1 MLYNYLLV
9 KPYKQIEKEFIAY
22 LKLFYFGPDAVCPM
36 KAPDSR
42 NLETDLITVTR
53 LMTMDSTFE
62 GDTFDREKARDVL
75 IGLGYGIKWDN
86 DSDEYTY
93 RSI

>member
-1 MLYNYLLV
+1 M
-9 KPYKQIEKEFIAY
+9 KPYKQIEKEFIEY
-22 LKLFYFGPDAVCPM
+22 LKLFYFGTEAVYPM

-42 NLETDLITVTR
+42 NLETDLITITR

-75 IGLGYGIKWDN
+75 IGLGYGIKWDT